1 MENLKKLFACSSD
14 SVIITDYEFNILWC
28 NRDEKTFSEY
38 GDNCSELFKDQ
49 TLPLNSGTYYLKKYN
64 GLFFE
69 CRIINYPDCGDGI
82 YVIQATGDD
91 VMYSA
96 LKCRG
101 IKEFM
106 MNHSGIVREAV
117 TGINCLKKFFSE
129 TFGSSHSADHQKCS
143 DIITGNC
150 CKLLKPMVNTVE
162 LIHYSEGNYE
172 NSRIDLSSELEVF
185 LNETSRILSGN
196 VEIKKSVEPDLYINA
211 DTDRLRAF
219 LLSLTV
225 LTYGRNPENNII
237 SFTAGR
243 IGDYVSLTVQPDGKG
258 VDYPSGVLTKH
269 AVMYPGDEANSDLFI
284 VNRFC
289 ETFGGTLF
297 ISNNNDKP
305 KSYSVKFPFCDSTD
319 EIKFRSD
326 TSTYEDGEYSPYHI
340 MYSEI
345 LY

>member
-1 MENLKKLFACSSD
+1 MENIKKIFACSSD
-14 SVIITDYEFNILWC
+14 SVIITDYNFNILWC
-28 NRDEKTFSEY
+28 NREEKIFSEY
-38 GDNCSELFKDQ
+38 GGNCSELFKDE
-49 TLPLNSGTYYLKKYN
+49 TLPLKSDSYFLKHD
-64 GLFFE
+64 GLIFE

-82 YVIQATGDD
+82 YIIQTTGDD

-101 IKEFM
+101 VKEVM
-106 MNHSGIVREAV
+106 MNQSGTVREAV
-117 TGINCLKKFFSE
+117 TGINGLKKVLSKPPC
-129 TFGSSHSADHQKCS
+129 SSDRSGRQKYS

-172 NSRIDLSSELEVF
+172 KTRINLSSELEDF
-185 LNETSRILSGN
+185 LKETARTLAGS
-196 VEIKKSVEPDLYINA
+196 VEIRESVEPGLYISA
-211 DTDRLRAF
+211 DSDRLRAF

-243 IGDYVSLTVQPDGKG
+243 VGDCISLTVQPDG
-258 VDYPSGVLTKH
+258 SGIDQTNRIITKH

-289 ETFGGTLF
+289 KTFGGTLF
-297 ISNNNDKP
+297 ISKYNDKS
-305 KSYSVKFPFCDSTD
+305 KGFSVKLPVCDLPD
-319 EIKFRSD
+319 GLNLKSD
-326 TSTYEDGEYSPYHI
+326 KIRYRADEYSPYLI
-340 MYSEI
+340 MYSDI